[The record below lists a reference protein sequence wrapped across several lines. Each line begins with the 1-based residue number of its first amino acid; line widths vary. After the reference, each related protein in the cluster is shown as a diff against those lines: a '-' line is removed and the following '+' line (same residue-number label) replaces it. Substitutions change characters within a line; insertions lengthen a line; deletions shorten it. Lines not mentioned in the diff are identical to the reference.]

1 MTRALLR
8 NPGETIFSTSSI
20 EGIDWETGA
29 PLTNPSWAGGPYA
42 LAEDAPL
49 DSIPSDFDISE
60 ECVPDPNAPAEEDG
74 TAEVPTVLRRIATLN
89 ADRYN
94 ARIAS
99 EADEQSQE
107 PAGASEAPADD
118 AEPAEEVIEVTEP
131 ESVEEETVPESPA
144 EEIPAEDP
152 EPEQPADD
160 GDETVTIN
168 GVTYTKAQ
176 LRAIMG
182 E

>member
-1 MTRALLR
+1 MKSLIR

-20 EGIDWETGA
+20 EGIDWTTGA

-42 LAEDAPL
+42 LAQDAPL
-49 DSIPSDFDISE
+49 DSIPSDYDITETE
-60 ECVPDPNAPAEEDG
+60 EIITEATEDQPAE
-74 TAEVPTVLRRIATLN
+74 TIVRRIATLN

-94 ARIAS
+94 ARLAG
-99 EADEQSQE
+99 EAQE
-107 PAGASEAPADD
+107 PAGAPEAPADD
-118 AEPAEEVIEVTEP
+118 AEPAPEVAEVTEP
-131 ESVEEETVPESPA
+131 ESVEEETDESPA